1 LKIIIESL
9 LVIKER
15 IPQLSIP
22 FSSGS
27 ASQIDDFPLISH
39 LYAAGFIHIGASPAP
54 ILIVLGES

>member
-27 ASQIDDFPLISH
+27 ASQIDDFPLNSH
-39 LYAAGFIHIGASPAP
+39 LCAAGFIHIGGSPYQF
-54 ILIVLGES
+54 